1 MKFIT
6 IYTNRII
13 VTMSFHTFAP
23 TEAEPLSKEHP
34 KYSTRMT
41 HTKPPIIKAGAIAR
55 FFQAP
60 LQNKSAVLGA
70 VSGKKHLYVEI
81 ENNYVEIE
89 NNKKSFTVGFYP
101 NDGDIFGAS
110 FYAKSGE
117 LWTPD
122 PLAPDPLASNDTKTP
137 LRYPVSNNPVEI
149 LMSDAQ
155 REVFNSVLQ
164 NETCYLIDGTTS
176 SGANKEDRLQCKV
189 PDMYYATW
197 HVFNHPDYKNCITWL
212 QHIFPT
218 LKIFDL

>member
-1 MKFIT
+1 
-6 IYTNRII
+6 
-13 VTMSFHTFAP
+13 MSFHTFAP

-34 KYSTRMT
+34 EYSTRMS
-41 HTKPPIIKAGAIAR
+41 HTKPPVIEEGAIAR

-60 LQNKSAVLGA
+60 LQNKSAILGA
-70 VSGKKHLYVEI
+70 ISGKKHLYVEI
-81 ENNYVEIE
+81 QNGETF
-89 NNKKSFTVGFYP
+89 FTVGFYP

-122 PLAPDPLASNDTKTP
+122 PLAPNDTRTP
-137 LRYPVSNNPVEI
+137 LRYPVSNNPVKI

-155 REVFNSVLQ
+155 RESFNSVLQ
-164 NETCYLIDGTTS
+164 DETCYLIDGATS

-212 QHIFPT
+212 QYIFPT

>member
-1 MKFIT
+1 MKFRT
-6 IYTNRII
+6 IYTNHVI

-23 TEAEPLSKEHP
+23 TEAKPLSKEDP
-34 KYSTRMT
+34 KYSTRMRN
-41 HTKPPIIKAGAIAR
+41 TKPPVIEAGAIAR

-60 LQNKSAVLGA
+60 LQNKSAILGA

-81 ENNYVEIE
+81 QNNETF
-89 NNKKSFTVGFYP
+89 FTVGFYP

-122 PLAPDPLASNDTKTP
+122 PLAPNDTRTP

-164 NETCYLIDGTTS
+164 DETCYLIDGATS

-197 HVFNHPDYKNCITWL
+197 HIFNHPDYKNCITWL
-212 QHIFPT
+212 QSIFPT

>member
-1 MKFIT
+1 MKFRT

-41 HTKPPIIKAGAIAR
+41 HTKPPVIKAGAIAR

-81 ENNYVEIE
+81 ENNETF
-89 NNKKSFTVGFYP
+89 FTVGFYP

-122 PLAPDPLASNDTKTP
+122 PLVSNDTRTP

-155 REVFNSVLQ
+155 QKVFNSVLQ
-164 NETCYLIDGTTS
+164 DETCYLIDGTTS

-212 QHIFPT
+212 QYIFPT